1 MIKLRNGVD
10 LVEVHRLAELKP
22 AIRER
27 FLKRVFTPLELLE
40 ADNSDQRLAG
50 RFAAKEAV
58 SKALGCGIGPI
69 SWQDIEV
76 QNGPTG
82 EPVLN
87 LQGNARALASSQGL
101 ETWSISI
108 SHTKN
113 YAVAMVVAL
122 GPDSELEKKPEEEV

>member
-1 MIKLRNGVD
+1 MLKLRNGID
-10 LVEVHRLAELKP
+10 LVEVHRLEELKP

-27 FLKRVFTPLELLE
+27 FLKRVFTPLELSD

-58 SKALGCGIGPI
+58 AKALGCGIGPI
-69 SWQDIEV
+69 SWQDVEV

-87 LQGNARALASSQGL
+87 LKGNARTLADSQGL
-101 ETWSISI
+101 EIWSISI
-108 SHTKN
+108 SHTKK

-122 GPDSELEKKPEEEV
+122 GSDIELKEETGGGV

>member
-1 MIKLRNGVD
+1 MMLRNGVD

-22 AIRER
+22 GIRER

-40 ADNSDQRLAG
+40 ADDSNQRLAG
-50 RFAAKEAV
+50 RFAVKEAV
-58 SKALGCGIGPI
+58 AKALGCGIGPI

-87 LQGNARALASSQGL
+87 LQGNARTLASSQGL
-101 ETWSISI
+101 EIWSISI
-108 SHTKN
+108 SHTKD

-122 GPDSELEKKPEEEV
+122 GVDREAERKPDQEV